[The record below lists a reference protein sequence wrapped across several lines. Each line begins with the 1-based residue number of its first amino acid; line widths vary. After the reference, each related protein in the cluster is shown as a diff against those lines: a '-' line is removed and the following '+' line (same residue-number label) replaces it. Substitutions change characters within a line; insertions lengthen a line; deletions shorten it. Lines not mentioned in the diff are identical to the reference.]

1 MLRVW
6 FVNGANSLPTQ
17 TEDAGLCLHS
27 VYRCNNC
34 HNGSALQSAGETGAE
49 ESGVGASPARPNGQ
63 RRKVKRSFVGDR
75 SSEFSRRLRPRPK
88 RRRAKRGRSTR
99 RAKTHSCLHRSKLG
113 ARRKG
118 AGSTKKALAGVIAPL
133 ASFAPA
139 PVLREGRRRICMK
152 MAPL

>member
-1 MLRVW
+1 MKYNCFYQVVLRVW
-6 FVNGANSLPTQ
+6 VESGANSVPPR

-75 SSEFSRRLRPRPK
+75 SSEFSRGLPPRPK

-113 ARRKG
+113 ARKEGSSKSDSIKLMNAIERKET
-118 AGSTKKALAGVIAPL
+118 AQWVTHK
-133 ASFAPA
+133 
-139 PVLREGRRRICMK
+139 MK
-152 MAPL
+152 H